1 MIKSKQALIDISA
14 DNNNSLG
21 VQTEGMLLCGIQ
33 FPAAMTGSNI
43 TFDFALDN
51 STWIDVK
58 ETDGTEVSYTVSAGD
73 VVRVDPSG
81 WAFAKSNVTAVPVIA
96 AGNCIAQSNIPSA
109 CTPKELLAS
118 ADWSIKACFDLII
131 SSSL

>member
-14 DNNNSLG
+14 DNSNSLG
-21 VQTEGMLLCGIQ
+21 VQAEGMLLCAVQ
-33 FPAAMTGSNI
+33 FPSAMTGSAV

-51 STWIDVK
+51 STWADVK

-81 WAFAKSNVTAVPVIA
+81 WAFASNGYIRVTSNGSEA
-96 AGNCIAQSNIPSA
+96 ADRA
-109 CTPKELLAS
+109 
-118 ADWSIKACFDLII
+118 II
-131 SSSL
+131 LHFRHS